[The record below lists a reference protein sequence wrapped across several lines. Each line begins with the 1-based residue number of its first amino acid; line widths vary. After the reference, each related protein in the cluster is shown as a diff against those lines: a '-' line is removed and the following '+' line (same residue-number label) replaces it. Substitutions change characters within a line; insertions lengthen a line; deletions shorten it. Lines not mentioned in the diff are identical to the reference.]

1 MAAVDLVV
9 SSTAAVVMDEPPVAE
24 VIVTWQV
31 VVEQV
36 TAAVV
41 PLAVYDVV
49 VQVWAVQ
56 VADMAS
62 PAKQQFGFLVRILIH
77 KQFLNY
83 DIDRIAS
90 EKPLAQE
97 ASVLKTLRSDLLL
110 TIFIRDGV

>member
-36 TAAVV
+36 IAAVV

-62 PAKQQFGFLVRILIH
+62 PAKQQSGFFVRILVH
-77 KQFLNY
+77 KQFLN
-83 DIDRIAS
+83 
-90 EKPLAQE
+90 LN
-97 ASVLKTLRSDLLL
+97 
-110 TIFIRDGV
+110 